1 MVTSRYLKS
10 GSGNRKQLYRYVKY
24 IATREG
30 SAPIPNTNE
39 HAPAAKKQ
47 QELIFSLLK
56 CFPDGKELFEY
67 EDYQKNPTVKNASAL
82 ISEILDRN
90 MDRLT
95 SRKNYVSYLANRP
108 GAVKFGKHG
117 LFSQSDE
124 PVELEKTAKE
134 IAAHGG
140 NVWTHVVS
148 LRRDSAQAMGYDNLK
163 AWRDLVKRQIAN
175 IAKSQKIEMK
185 NLRWYAAF
193 HDKKTNPHVHI
204 IVYSANEREGFL
216 TNRGI
221 EKIRSGFANDIY
233 QDELHHLYQRQTDLR
248 NLLKKESAEFMRK
261 LVNDIAGNA
270 FEDTELLSLVSKLS
284 KQLNNVKGKKVYG
297 YLKPEVKQTVNAIF
311 ARLAENDSIQKM
323 YKLWCEMEQQKHD
336 VYSSAKLQFP
346 TLVDNKEFKSVK
358 NMIVQTVLDMNSP
371 VIDIEIEEPE
381 PTEYFNEDTDN
392 CISVNS
398 ALDDLMEYDFNRNVE
413 NAVTSD
419 TGKTPKSKYY
429 LKWSNEYKEACRI
442 IYDKSSKPEDF
453 KKAEQLLLS
462 ESNSGNILAIHDLG
476 KLYSTDKLGE
486 KDDEKS
492 FSFYREALHAFT
504 VIEPNADSM
513 FPYEPR
519 YEGQNMKSADMRSY
533 VWYRIGKMHCYGLGT
548 EQNYEKAFEWFLKSA
563 QEGNKFAQYSLANL
577 YYYGN
582 GAERNLKEAF
592 GWYMRSAK
600 QGQPYAS
607 YAVAQMYSKGEY
619 VEHDE
624 KTAQKYYNQALS
636 GFLKLEADGQAD
648 DNLFYKIGAMYK
660 NGLGTEADMGMALE
674 YFKRS
679 AELNNKNGLYEY
691 GKALLLGDK
700 DMPKAMDCLEKAVRL
715 GNLNAKRFLAL
726 EYISG
731 EHIEQDIDKGIEM
744 LTECA
749 DFSDP
754 LSCFMLGR
762 IYFNGEFVN
771 RDLSK
776 AEKYLLMADKDSGYA
791 CYYLGKLYQEEEKYD
806 IDKAVEWLEKAVTY
820 DDISAYASYSLAKI
834 LLEDNKYHDT
844 QKAIKLLELSAEENN
859 WASFLLGR
867 LYLFGTE
874 DIEKDKEKAM
884 EWLNRSTDD
893 GNVYAQT
900 FLNQSG
906 SFENT
911 MLANTI
917 LSLFINLS
925 RCIEDDYIRRYRS
938 VRMSA
943 DKKLRR
949 MIIEKKQALGIK
961 EEQGY
966 V

>member
-1 MVTSRYLKS
+1 
-10 GSGNRKQLYRYVKY
+10 
-24 IATREG
+24 
-30 SAPIPNTNE
+30 
-39 HAPAAKKQ
+39 
-47 QELIFSLLK
+47 
-56 CFPDGKELFEY
+56 
-67 EDYQKNPTVKNASAL
+67 
-82 ISEILDRN
+82 

-148 LRRDSAQAMGYDNLK
+148 LRRDSAQAMGYDKLK

-193 HDKKTNPHVHI
+193 HDKKTNPHAHI

-248 NLLKKESAEFMRK
+248 NLLKKESAEFMRRI
-261 LVNDIAGNA
+261 VNDIAGNA
-270 FEDTELLSLVSKLS
+270 FEDTELIKLVGKLND
-284 KQLNNVKGKKVYG
+284 QLKSVTGKKVYG

-311 ARLAENDSIQKM
+311 EALAENDSIQKM

-371 VIDIEIEEPE
+371 VVDIEIEEPE
-381 PTEYFNEDTDN
+381 LTEKTDN
-392 CISVNS
+392 
-398 ALDDLMEYDFNRNVE
+398 DDITDIPPMFDNANMADGDFTWNDK

-419 TGKTPKSKYY
+419 TYKTPKSRYY

-453 KKAEQLLLS
+453 KKAEQILIS
-462 ESNSGNILAIHDLG
+462 ESEKGNLLAIHDLG

-486 KDDEKS
+486 KNDEKS

-563 QEGNKFAQYSLANL
+563 QEGNKFSQYSLANL

-592 GWYMRSAK
+592 GWYVRSAK
-600 QGQPYAS
+600 QGQPYAA
-607 YAVAQMYSKGEY
+607 YAVGNMYENGESA
-619 VEHDE
+619 E
-624 KTAQKYYNQALS
+624 KDKKKSQGYYKQALS

-660 NGLGTEADMGMALE
+660 NGLGTEADMNKAID

-691 GKALLLGDK
+691 GKALLLGENITQDI
-700 DMPKAMDCLEKAVRL
+700 PKAMDCLEKAVRL

-754 LSCFMLGR
+754 FSCFLLGR
-762 IYFNGEFVN
+762 IYFKGEFVN

-776 AEKYLLMADKDSGYA
+776 AEKYLLMADKDSGHA
-791 CYYLGKLYQEEEKYD
+791 CYYLGRLYLEEEIYD
-806 IDKAVEWLEKAVTY
+806 LDKAVEWLEKAVNY
-820 DDISAYASYSLAKI
+820 DEVKANASYSLAKI

-884 EWLNRSTDD
+884 EWLNRSADD

-900 FLNQSG
+900 FLNESR

-911 MLANTI
+911 MLANTV

-938 VRMSA
+938 VRTSA

-961 EEQGY
+961 EEQEY

>member
-1 MVTSRYLKS
+1 
-10 GSGNRKQLYRYVKY
+10 
-24 IATREG
+24 
-30 SAPIPNTNE
+30 
-39 HAPAAKKQ
+39 
-47 QELIFSLLK
+47 
-56 CFPDGKELFEY
+56 
-67 EDYQKNPTVKNASAL
+67 
-82 ISEILDRN
+82 

-193 HDKKTNPHVHI
+193 HDKKTNPHAHI

-248 NLLKKESAEFMRK
+248 NLLKKESAEFMRRI
-261 LVNDIAGNA
+261 VNDIAGNA
-270 FEDTELLSLVSKLS
+270 FEDTELIKLVGKLND
-284 KQLNNVKGKKVYG
+284 QLKSITGKKVYG

-311 ARLAENDSIQKM
+311 AGLAENNSIQKM

-346 TLVDNKEFKSVK
+346 KLTDNKEFKSVK

-371 VIDIEIEEPE
+371 VVDIEIEEPPE
-381 PTEYFNEDTDN
+381 LTEKTD
-392 CISVNS
+392 
-398 ALDDLMEYDFNRNVE
+398 DDITDIPPMFDNDNMADGDFTWNDK

-419 TGKTPKSKYY
+419 TYKTPKSRYY

-492 FSFYREALHAFT
+492 FAYYKEALNGFLK
-504 VIEPNADSM
+504 IEPISDKLK
-513 FPYEPR
+513 PYL
-519 YEGQNMKSADMRSY
+519 Q
-533 VWYRIGKMHCYGLGT
+533 YRIGKMHCYGLGT

-563 QEGNKFAQYSLANL
+563 QEGNKFSQYSLANL

-582 GAERNLKEAF
+582 GAEKNLKEAF

-624 KTAQKYYNQALS
+624 KTAQEYYNQALS

-660 NGLGTEADMGMALE
+660 NGLGTEADMNKAID

-700 DMPKAMDCLEKAVRL
+700 DMPKAMDFLEKAVRL

-749 DFSDP
+749 VGGDP

-762 IYFNGEFVN
+762 IYFKGEFVN

-776 AEKYLLMADKDSGYA
+776 AEKYLLMADKDSGHA

-806 IDKAVEWLEKAVTY
+806 PDKAVEWLEKAVNY
-820 DDISAYASYSLAKI
+820 DEIKAYASYSLAKI
-834 LLEDNKYHDT
+834 LLEDNKYHDK

-884 EWLNRSTDD
+884 EWLNRSSDD

-911 MLANTI
+911 MLANTV

-949 MIIEKKQALGIK
+949 MIIEKKQAMGIK

>member
-1 MVTSRYLKS
+1 
-10 GSGNRKQLYRYVKY
+10 
-24 IATREG
+24 
-30 SAPIPNTNE
+30 
-39 HAPAAKKQ
+39 
-47 QELIFSLLK
+47 
-56 CFPDGKELFEY
+56 
-67 EDYQKNPTVKNASAL
+67 
-82 ISEILDRN
+82 
-90 MDRLT
+90 
-95 SRKNYVSYLANRP
+95 
-108 GAVKFGKHG
+108 
-117 LFSQSDE
+117 
-124 PVELEKTAKE
+124 
-134 IAAHGG
+134 
-140 NVWTHVVS
+140 
-148 LRRDSAQAMGYDNLK
+148 MGYDNLK

-193 HDKKTNPHVHI
+193 HDKKTNPHAHI

-233 QDELHHLYQRQTDLR
+233 QDELHHLYQQQTDLR
-248 NLLKKESAEFMRK
+248 NLLKKESSEFMRK
-261 LVNDIAGNA
+261 LVNDIVGNA

-297 YLKPEVKQTVNAIF
+297 YLKPEIKQTVNAIF

-381 PTEYFNEDTDN
+381 LTEKTDDN
-392 CISVNS
+392 DITDIPPQYDEFDM
-398 ALDDLMEYDFNRNVE
+398 ADGDLNRNVE
-413 NAVTSD
+413 NEVTAD
-419 TGKTPKSKYY
+419 TVNTPKSKYHI
-429 LKWSNEYKEACRI
+429 KWSNAYKEACRL
-442 IYDKSSKPEDF
+442 IYDKNAKPEDF
-453 KKAEQLLLS
+453 QKAEQLLLS

-492 FSFYREALHAFT
+492 YQYYEEALQGFIE
-504 VIEPNADSM
+504 IEPISDKLK
-513 FPYEPR
+513 PYL
-519 YEGQNMKSADMRSY
+519 Q
-533 VWYRIGKMHCYGLGT
+533 YRIGKMYCYGLGT
-548 EQNYEKAFEWFLKSA
+548 EQDYEKAFVWFLKSA

-582 GAERNLKEAF
+582 GAKKNFKEAL

-600 QGQPYAS
+600 QGQPYAA
-607 YAVAQMYSKGEY
+607 YAVGNMYENGELA
-619 VEHDE
+619 E
-624 KTAQKYYNQALS
+624 KDKKKSQGYYNQALS
-636 GFLKLEADGQAD
+636 GFLKLEANGQAD
-648 DNLFYKIGAMYK
+648 DNLFYKIGVMYK
-660 NGLGTEADMGMALE
+660 NGFGTEADMDKAID

-691 GKALLLGDK
+691 GKALLFGENITQDI
-700 DMPKAMDCLEKAVRL
+700 PKAMDCLEKAVRL

-731 EHIEQDIDKGIEM
+731 GHIEQDIDKGIEM

-762 IYFNGEFVN
+762 IYFKGEFVN

-776 AEKYLLMADKDSGYA
+776 AEKYLLMADKDSGHA
-791 CYYLGKLYQEEEKYD
+791 CYYLGRLYLEEEIYD
-806 IDKAVEWLEKAVTY
+806 LDKVVEWLEKAVNY
-820 DDISAYASYSLAKI
+820 DEIKAYASYSLAKI

-884 EWLNRSTDD
+884 EWLNRSADD

-900 FLNQSG
+900 FLNENR

-911 MLANTI
+911 MLANTV
-917 LSLFINLS
+917 LNLFINLS

-938 VRMSA
+938 VRTSA

-961 EEQGY
+961 EEQDY

>member
-1 MVTSRYLKS
+1 M
-10 GSGNRKQLYRYVKY
+10 
-24 IATREG
+24 
-30 SAPIPNTNE
+30 
-39 HAPAAKKQ
+39 
-47 QELIFSLLK
+47 
-56 CFPDGKELFEY
+56 
-67 EDYQKNPTVKNASAL
+67 
-82 ISEILDRN
+82 
-90 MDRLT
+90 
-95 SRKNYVSYLANRP
+95 
-108 GAVKFGKHG
+108 
-117 LFSQSDE
+117 
-124 PVELEKTAKE
+124 
-134 IAAHGG
+134 
-140 NVWTHVVS
+140 
-148 LRRDSAQAMGYDNLK
+148 RR
-163 AWRDLVKRQIAN
+163 
-175 IAKSQKIEMK
+175 
-185 NLRWYAAF
+185 
-193 HDKKTNPHVHI
+193 
-204 IVYSANEREGFL
+204 
-216 TNRGI
+216 
-221 EKIRSGFANDIY
+221 
-233 QDELHHLYQRQTDLR
+233 
-248 NLLKKESAEFMRK
+248 

-270 FEDTELLSLVSKLS
+270 FEDTELIKLVGKLND
-284 KQLNNVKGKKVYG
+284 QLKSVTGKKVYG

-311 ARLAENDSIQKM
+311 EALAENDSIQKM
-323 YKLWCEMEQQKHD
+323 YKLWREMEQQKHD

-381 PTEYFNEDTDN
+381 LTEKTDN
-392 CISVNS
+392 
-398 ALDDLMEYDFNRNVE
+398 DDITDIPPMFDNDNMADGDFTWNDK

-419 TGKTPKSKYY
+419 TYKTPKSRYY

-453 KKAEQLLLS
+453 KKAEQILIS
-462 ESNSGNILAIHDLG
+462 ESEKGNLLAIHDLG

-486 KDDEKS
+486 KNDEKS

-504 VIEPNADSM
+504 VIEPNADSV

-563 QEGNKFAQYSLANL
+563 QEGNKFSQYSLANL

-582 GAERNLKEAF
+582 GAEKNLKEAF

-624 KTAQKYYNQALS
+624 KTAQEYYNQALS

-660 NGLGTEADMGMALE
+660 NGLGTEADMNKAIG

-700 DMPKAMDCLEKAVRL
+700 DIPKAMDCLEKAIRL

-754 LSCFMLGR
+754 LSCFLLGR
-762 IYFNGEFVN
+762 IYFKGEFVN
-771 RDLSK
+771 RDLSR

-806 IDKAVEWLEKAVTY
+806 IDKAVEWLEKAVNY
-820 DDISAYASYSLAKI
+820 DEIKAYASYSLAKI

-867 LYLFGTE
+867 L
-874 DIEKDKEKAM
+874 
-884 EWLNRSTDD
+884 
-893 GNVYAQT
+893 
-900 FLNQSG
+900 
-906 SFENT
+906 
-911 MLANTI
+911 
-917 LSLFINLS
+917 
-925 RCIEDDYIRRYRS
+925 
-938 VRMSA
+938 
-943 DKKLRR
+943 
-949 MIIEKKQALGIK
+949 
-961 EEQGY
+961 
-966 V
+966 

>member
-1 MVTSRYLKS
+1 
-10 GSGNRKQLYRYVKY
+10 
-24 IATREG
+24 
-30 SAPIPNTNE
+30 
-39 HAPAAKKQ
+39 
-47 QELIFSLLK
+47 
-56 CFPDGKELFEY
+56 
-67 EDYQKNPTVKNASAL
+67 
-82 ISEILDRN
+82 
-90 MDRLT
+90 
-95 SRKNYVSYLANRP
+95 
-108 GAVKFGKHG
+108 
-117 LFSQSDE
+117 
-124 PVELEKTAKE
+124 
-134 IAAHGG
+134 
-140 NVWTHVVS
+140 
-148 LRRDSAQAMGYDNLK
+148 MGYDNLK

-193 HDKKTNPHVHI
+193 HDKKTNPHAHI

-221 EKIRSGFANDIY
+221 EKIRSGFTNDIY
-233 QDELHHLYQRQTDLR
+233 QDELHHLYQQQTDPR
-248 NLLKKESAEFMRK
+248 NLLKKESSEFMRK
-261 LVNDIAGNA
+261 LVNDIVGNA

-297 YLKPEVKQTVNAIF
+297 YLKPEIKQTVNAIF
-311 ARLAENDSIQKM
+311 ESLAENDSIQKM

-381 PTEYFNEDTDN
+381 LTEKTDDN
-392 CISVNS
+392 DITDIPPQYDEFDM
-398 ALDDLMEYDFNRNVE
+398 ADGDLNRNVE
-413 NAVTSD
+413 NEVTAD
-419 TGKTPKSKYY
+419 TVNTPKSKYHI
-429 LKWSNEYKEACRI
+429 KWSNAYKEACRL
-442 IYDKSSKPEDF
+442 IYDKNAKPEDF
-453 KKAEQLLLS
+453 QKAEQLLLS

-492 FSFYREALHAFT
+492 YQYYEEALQGFIE
-504 VIEPNADSM
+504 IEPISDKLK
-513 FPYEPR
+513 PYL
-519 YEGQNMKSADMRSY
+519 Q
-533 VWYRIGKMHCYGLGT
+533 YRIGKMYCYGLGT
-548 EQNYEKAFEWFLKSA
+548 EQDYEKAFVWFLKSA

-582 GAERNLKEAF
+582 GAKKNFKEAL

-600 QGQPYAS
+600 QGQPYAA
-607 YAVAQMYSKGEY
+607 YAVGNMYENGELA
-619 VEHDE
+619 E
-624 KTAQKYYNQALS
+624 KDKKKSQGYYNQALS
-636 GFLKLEADGQAD
+636 GFLKLEANGQAD
-648 DNLFYKIGAMYK
+648 DNLFYKIGVMYK
-660 NGLGTEADMGMALE
+660 NGFGTEADMDKAID

-691 GKALLLGDK
+691 GKALLFGENITQDI
-700 DMPKAMDCLEKAVRL
+700 PKAMDCLEKAVRL

-731 EHIEQDIDKGIEM
+731 GHIEQDIDKGIEM

-762 IYFNGEFVN
+762 IYFKGEFVN

-776 AEKYLLMADKDSGYA
+776 AEKYLLMADKDSGHA
-791 CYYLGKLYQEEEKYD
+791 CYYLGRLYLEEEIYD
-806 IDKAVEWLEKAVTY
+806 LDKVVEWLEKAVNY
-820 DDISAYASYSLAKI
+820 DEIKAYASYSLAKI

-884 EWLNRSTDD
+884 EWLNRSADD

-900 FLNQSG
+900 FLNENR

-911 MLANTI
+911 MLANTV
-917 LSLFINLS
+917 LNLFINLS

-938 VRMSA
+938 VRTSA

-961 EEQGY
+961 EEQDY

>member
-1 MVTSRYLKS
+1 
-10 GSGNRKQLYRYVKY
+10 
-24 IATREG
+24 
-30 SAPIPNTNE
+30 
-39 HAPAAKKQ
+39 
-47 QELIFSLLK
+47 
-56 CFPDGKELFEY
+56 
-67 EDYQKNPTVKNASAL
+67 
-82 ISEILDRN
+82 

-148 LRRDSAQAMGYDNLK
+148 LRRDSAQAMGYDKLK

-193 HDKKTNPHVHI
+193 HDKKTNPHAHI

-248 NLLKKESAEFMRK
+248 NLLKKESAEFMRRI
-261 LVNDIAGNA
+261 VNDIAGNA
-270 FEDTELLSLVSKLS
+270 FEDTELIKLVGKLND
-284 KQLNNVKGKKVYG
+284 QLKSVTGKKVYG

-311 ARLAENDSIQKM
+311 EALAENDSIQKM

-371 VIDIEIEEPE
+371 VVDIEIEEPE
-381 PTEYFNEDTDN
+381 LTEKTDN
-392 CISVNS
+392 
-398 ALDDLMEYDFNRNVE
+398 DDITDIPPMFDNDNMADGDFTWNDK

-419 TGKTPKSKYY
+419 TYKTPKSRYY

-486 KDDEKS
+486 KNDEKS

-563 QEGNKFAQYSLANL
+563 QEGNKFSQYSLANL

-660 NGLGTEADMGMALE
+660 NGLGTEADMNKAID

-691 GKALLLGDK
+691 GKALLLGENITQDI
-700 DMPKAMDCLEKAVRL
+700 PKAMDCLEKAVRL

-754 LSCFMLGR
+754 FSCFLLGR
-762 IYFNGEFVN
+762 IYFKGEFVN

-791 CYYLGKLYQEEEKYD
+791 CYYLGKLYQEEEIYD
-806 IDKAVEWLEKAVTY
+806 IDKAVEWLEKAVNY
-820 DDISAYASYSLAKI
+820 DEVKANASYSLAKI

-884 EWLNRSTDD
+884 EWLNRSADD

-900 FLNQSG
+900 FLNESG

-911 MLANTI
+911 ILANTV

-925 RCIEDDYIRRYRS
+925 RCIEDDYRRRYRS

-961 EEQGY
+961 EEQEY

>member
-1 MVTSRYLKS
+1 
-10 GSGNRKQLYRYVKY
+10 
-24 IATREG
+24 
-30 SAPIPNTNE
+30 
-39 HAPAAKKQ
+39 
-47 QELIFSLLK
+47 
-56 CFPDGKELFEY
+56 
-67 EDYQKNPTVKNASAL
+67 
-82 ISEILDRN
+82 

-193 HDKKTNPHVHI
+193 HDKKTNPHAHI

-248 NLLKKESAEFMRK
+248 NLLKKESAEFMRR

-311 ARLAENDSIQKM
+311 ESLAENDSIQKM
-323 YKLWCEMEQQKHD
+323 YMLWCEMEQQKHD

-346 TLVDNKEFKSVK
+346 KLTDNKEFKSVK

-392 CISVNS
+392 FISVNS

-429 LKWSNEYKEACRI
+429 IKWSNEYKEACRI

-453 KKAEQLLLS
+453 KKAEQILIS
-462 ESNSGNILAIHDLG
+462 ESEKGNLLAIHDLG

-548 EQNYEKAFEWFLKSA
+548 KQNYEKAFEWFLKSA

-582 GAERNLKEAF
+582 GAEKNLKEAF

-624 KTAQKYYNQALS
+624 KTAQEYYNQALS

-660 NGLGTEADMGMALE
+660 NGLGTEADMDMDLE

-691 GKALLLGDK
+691 GKALLIGENITQDI
-700 DMPKAMDCLEKAVRL
+700 PKAMDCLEKAVRL

-749 DFSDP
+749 VGGDP

-762 IYFNGEFVN
+762 IYFKGEFVN

-791 CYYLGKLYQEEEKYD
+791 CYYLGRLYLEGEKYD
-806 IDKAVEWLEKAVTY
+806 PDKAVEWLEKAVTY
-820 DDISAYASYSLAKI
+820 DDISANASYSLAKI

-867 LYLFGTE
+867 LYLFGTD

-884 EWLNRSTDD
+884 EWLNRSADD

-900 FLNQSG
+900 FLNENR
-906 SFENT
+906 SFVNT
-911 MLANTI
+911 MLANTV

-938 VRMSA
+938 VRTSA

-949 MIIEKKQALGIK
+949 MIIEKKQAMGIK

>member
-1 MVTSRYLKS
+1 
-10 GSGNRKQLYRYVKY
+10 
-24 IATREG
+24 
-30 SAPIPNTNE
+30 
-39 HAPAAKKQ
+39 
-47 QELIFSLLK
+47 
-56 CFPDGKELFEY
+56 
-67 EDYQKNPTVKNASAL
+67 
-82 ISEILDRN
+82 

-193 HDKKTNPHVHI
+193 HDKKTNPHAHI

-221 EKIRSGFANDIY
+221 EKIRSGFTNDIY
-233 QDELHHLYQRQTDLR
+233 QDELHHLYQQQTDLR
-248 NLLKKESAEFMRK
+248 NLLKKESSEFMRK
-261 LVNDIAGNA
+261 LVNDIVGNA

-297 YLKPEVKQTVNAIF
+297 YLKPEIKQTVNAIF
-311 ARLAENDSIQKM
+311 ESLAENDSIQKM

-381 PTEYFNEDTDN
+381 LTEKTDDN
-392 CISVNS
+392 DITDIPPQYDEFDM
-398 ALDDLMEYDFNRNVE
+398 ADGDLNRNVE
-413 NAVTSD
+413 NEVTAD
-419 TGKTPKSKYY
+419 TVNTPKSKYHI
-429 LKWSNEYKEACRI
+429 KWSNAYKEACRL
-442 IYDKSSKPEDF
+442 IYDKNAKPEDF
-453 KKAEQLLLS
+453 QKAEQLLLS

-492 FSFYREALHAFT
+492 YQYYEEALQGFIE
-504 VIEPNADSM
+504 IEPISDKLK
-513 FPYEPR
+513 PYL
-519 YEGQNMKSADMRSY
+519 Q
-533 VWYRIGKMHCYGLGT
+533 YRIGKMYCYGLGT
-548 EQNYEKAFEWFLKSA
+548 EQDYEKAFVWFLKSA

-582 GAERNLKEAF
+582 GAKKNFKEAL

-600 QGQPYAS
+600 QGQPYAA
-607 YAVAQMYSKGEY
+607 YAVGNMYENGELA
-619 VEHDE
+619 E
-624 KTAQKYYNQALS
+624 KDKKKSQGYYNQALS
-636 GFLKLEADGQAD
+636 GFLKLEANGQAD
-648 DNLFYKIGAMYK
+648 DNLFYKIGVMYK
-660 NGLGTEADMGMALE
+660 NGFGTEADMDKAID

-691 GKALLLGDK
+691 GKALLFGENITQDI
-700 DMPKAMDCLEKAVRL
+700 PKAMDCLEKAVRL

-731 EHIEQDIDKGIEM
+731 GHIEQDIDKGIEM

-762 IYFNGEFVN
+762 IYFKGEFVN

-776 AEKYLLMADKDSGYA
+776 AEKYLLMADKDSGHA
-791 CYYLGKLYQEEEKYD
+791 CYYLGRLYLEEEIYD
-806 IDKAVEWLEKAVTY
+806 LDKVVEWLEKAVNY
-820 DDISAYASYSLAKI
+820 DEIKAYASYSLAKI

-884 EWLNRSTDD
+884 EWLNRSADD

-900 FLNQSG
+900 FLNENR

-911 MLANTI
+911 MLANTV
-917 LSLFINLS
+917 LNLFINLS

-938 VRMSA
+938 VRTSA

-961 EEQGY
+961 EQKQYFG
-966 V
+966 

>member
-1 MVTSRYLKS
+1 
-10 GSGNRKQLYRYVKY
+10 
-24 IATREG
+24 
-30 SAPIPNTNE
+30 
-39 HAPAAKKQ
+39 
-47 QELIFSLLK
+47 
-56 CFPDGKELFEY
+56 
-67 EDYQKNPTVKNASAL
+67 
-82 ISEILDRN
+82 
-90 MDRLT
+90 
-95 SRKNYVSYLANRP
+95 
-108 GAVKFGKHG
+108 
-117 LFSQSDE
+117 
-124 PVELEKTAKE
+124 
-134 IAAHGG
+134 
-140 NVWTHVVS
+140 
-148 LRRDSAQAMGYDNLK
+148 MGYDNLK

-193 HDKKTNPHVHI
+193 HDKKTNPHAHI

-233 QDELHHLYQRQTDLR
+233 QDELHHLYQQQTDLR
-248 NLLKKESAEFMRK
+248 NLLKKESSEFMRK
-261 LVNDIAGNA
+261 LVNDIVGNA

-297 YLKPEVKQTVNAIF
+297 YLKPEIKQTVNAIF
-311 ARLAENDSIQKM
+311 ESLAENDSIQKM

-381 PTEYFNEDTDN
+381 LTEKTDDN
-392 CISVNS
+392 DITDIPPQYDEFDM
-398 ALDDLMEYDFNRNVE
+398 ADGDLNRNVE
-413 NAVTSD
+413 NEVTAD
-419 TGKTPKSKYY
+419 TVNTPKSKYHI
-429 LKWSNEYKEACRI
+429 KWSNAYKEACRL
-442 IYDKSSKPEDF
+442 IYDKNAKPEDF
-453 KKAEQLLLS
+453 QKAEQLLLS

-492 FSFYREALHAFT
+492 YQYYEEALQGFIE
-504 VIEPNADSM
+504 IEPISDKLK
-513 FPYEPR
+513 PYL
-519 YEGQNMKSADMRSY
+519 Q
-533 VWYRIGKMHCYGLGT
+533 YRIGKMYCYGLGT
-548 EQNYEKAFEWFLKSA
+548 EQDYEKAFVWFLKSA

-582 GAERNLKEAF
+582 GAKKNFKEAL

-600 QGQPYAS
+600 QGQPYAA
-607 YAVAQMYSKGEY
+607 YAVGNMYENGELA
-619 VEHDE
+619 E
-624 KTAQKYYNQALS
+624 KDKKKSQGYYNQALS
-636 GFLKLEADGQAD
+636 GFLKLEANGQAD
-648 DNLFYKIGAMYK
+648 DNLFYKIGVMYK
-660 NGLGTEADMGMALE
+660 NGFGTEADMDKAID

-691 GKALLLGDK
+691 GKALLFGENITQDI
-700 DMPKAMDCLEKAVRL
+700 PKAMDCLEKAVRL

-731 EHIEQDIDKGIEM
+731 GHIEQDIDKGIEM

-762 IYFNGEFVN
+762 IYFKGEFVN

-776 AEKYLLMADKDSGYA
+776 AEKYLLMADKDSGHA
-791 CYYLGKLYQEEEKYD
+791 CYYLGRLYLEEEIYD
-806 IDKAVEWLEKAVTY
+806 LDKVVEWLEKAVNY
-820 DDISAYASYSLAKI
+820 DEIKAYASYSLAKI

-884 EWLNRSTDD
+884 EWLNRSADD

-900 FLNQSG
+900 FLNENR

-911 MLANTI
+911 MLANTV
-917 LSLFINLS
+917 LNLFINLS

-938 VRMSA
+938 VRTSA

-961 EEQGY
+961 EEHDY

>member
-1 MVTSRYLKS
+1 
-10 GSGNRKQLYRYVKY
+10 
-24 IATREG
+24 
-30 SAPIPNTNE
+30 
-39 HAPAAKKQ
+39 
-47 QELIFSLLK
+47 
-56 CFPDGKELFEY
+56 
-67 EDYQKNPTVKNASAL
+67 
-82 ISEILDRN
+82 

-193 HDKKTNPHVHI
+193 HDKKTNPHAHI

-233 QDELHHLYQRQTDLR
+233 QDELHHLYQQQTDLR
-248 NLLKKESAEFMRK
+248 NLLKKESSEFMRK

-270 FEDTELLSLVSKLS
+270 FEDTELIKLVGKLND
-284 KQLNNVKGKKVYG
+284 QLKSVTGKKVYG

-381 PTEYFNEDTDN
+381 LTEKTDDN
-392 CISVNS
+392 DITDIPPQYDEFDM
-398 ALDDLMEYDFNRNVE
+398 ADGDLNRNVE
-413 NAVTSD
+413 NEVTAD
-419 TGKTPKSKYY
+419 TVNTPKSKYHI
-429 LKWSNEYKEACRI
+429 KWSNAYKEACRL
-442 IYDKSSKPEDF
+442 IYDKNAKPEDF
-453 KKAEQLLLS
+453 QKAEQLLLS

-492 FSFYREALHAFT
+492 YQYYEEALQGFIE
-504 VIEPNADSM
+504 IEPISDKLK
-513 FPYEPR
+513 PYL
-519 YEGQNMKSADMRSY
+519 Q
-533 VWYRIGKMHCYGLGT
+533 YRIGKMYCYGLGT
-548 EQNYEKAFEWFLKSA
+548 EQDYEKAFVWFLKSA

-582 GAERNLKEAF
+582 GAKKNFKEAL

-600 QGQPYAS
+600 QGQPYAA
-607 YAVAQMYSKGEY
+607 YAVGNMYENGELA
-619 VEHDE
+619 E
-624 KTAQKYYNQALS
+624 KDKKKSQGYYNQALS
-636 GFLKLEADGQAD
+636 GFLKLEANGQAD
-648 DNLFYKIGAMYK
+648 DNLFYKIGVMYK
-660 NGLGTEADMGMALE
+660 NGFGTEADMDKAID

-691 GKALLLGDK
+691 GKALLFGENITQDI
-700 DMPKAMDCLEKAVRL
+700 PKAMDCLEKAVRL

-731 EHIEQDIDKGIEM
+731 GHIEQDIDKGIEM

-762 IYFNGEFVN
+762 IYFKGEFVN

-776 AEKYLLMADKDSGYA
+776 AEKYLLMADKDSGHA
-791 CYYLGKLYQEEEKYD
+791 CYYLGRLYLEEEIYD
-806 IDKAVEWLEKAVTY
+806 LDKVVEWLEKAVNY
-820 DDISAYASYSLAKI
+820 DEIKAYASYSLAKI

-884 EWLNRSTDD
+884 EWLNRSADD

-900 FLNQSG
+900 FLNENR

-911 MLANTI
+911 MLANTV
-917 LSLFINLS
+917 LNLFINLS

-938 VRMSA
+938 VRTSA

-961 EEQGY
+961 EQKQYFG
-966 V
+966 

>member
-1 MVTSRYLKS
+1 
-10 GSGNRKQLYRYVKY
+10 
-24 IATREG
+24 
-30 SAPIPNTNE
+30 
-39 HAPAAKKQ
+39 
-47 QELIFSLLK
+47 
-56 CFPDGKELFEY
+56 
-67 EDYQKNPTVKNASAL
+67 
-82 ISEILDRN
+82 

-193 HDKKTNPHVHI
+193 HDKKTNPHAHI

-248 NLLKKESAEFMRK
+248 NLLKKESAEFMRRI
-261 LVNDIAGNA
+261 VNDIAGNA
-270 FEDTELLSLVSKLS
+270 FEDTELIKLVGKLND
-284 KQLNNVKGKKVYG
+284 QLKSITGKKVYG

-371 VIDIEIEEPE
+371 VVDIEIEEPE
-381 PTEYFNEDTDN
+381 LTEKTDN
-392 CISVNS
+392 
-398 ALDDLMEYDFNRNVE
+398 DDITDIPPMFDNANMADGDFTWNDK

-419 TGKTPKSKYY
+419 TYKTPKSKYY

-486 KDDEKS
+486 KNDEKS

-582 GAERNLKEAF
+582 GAEKNLKEAF

-660 NGLGTEADMGMALE
+660 NGFGTEADMNKAIG

-700 DMPKAMDCLEKAVRL
+700 DIPKAMDFLEKAVRL

-726 EYISG
+726 EYING

-749 DFSDP
+749 DGGDP
-754 LSCFMLGR
+754 LSCFMLGK
-762 IYFNGEFVN
+762 IYFKGEFVN
-771 RDLSK
+771 RDLSR
-776 AEKYLLMADKDSGYA
+776 AEKYLLMADKDSGHA

-884 EWLNRSTDD
+884 EWLNRSADD

-900 FLNQSG
+900 FLNENR

-911 MLANTI
+911 MLANTV

-925 RCIEDDYIRRYRS
+925 RCIEDDYRRRYRS

-949 MIIEKKQALGIK
+949 MINEKKQALGIK
-961 EEQGY
+961 EEHEQYFG
-966 V
+966 

>member
-1 MVTSRYLKS
+1 M
-10 GSGNRKQLYRYVKY
+10 KY

-30 SAPIPNTNE
+30 SVPIPNTNE
-39 HAPAAKKQ
+39 NAPASQKQ

-56 CFPDGKELFEY
+56 CFPDSKELFEY
-67 EDYQKNPTVKNASAL
+67 EDYQKNPTVKNGSDL
-82 ISEILDRN
+82 ISEIIDRN

-95 SRKNYVSYLANRP
+95 SRKNYVGYLANRP

-124 PVELEKTAKE
+124 TIELEKTAKE

-163 AWRDLVKRQIAN
+163 AWRDLVKRQIDN

-185 NLRWYAAF
+185 NLKWYAAF
-193 HDKKTNPHVHI
+193 HDKRTNPHVHI
-204 IVYSANEREGFL
+204 IVYSENEREGFL
-216 TNRGI
+216 TNYGI

-233 QDELHHLYQRQTDLR
+233 KDELHHLYAQQTDLR
-248 NLLKKESAEFMRK
+248 NLLKKESAELMRR
-261 LVNDIAGNA
+261 LANDIAGNA

-311 ARLAENDSIQKM
+311 AGLAENESIQKM
-323 YKLWCEMEQQKHD
+323 YTLWCEMEQQKHD

-358 NMIVQTVLDMNSP
+358 NMIIQTVLDMNSP

-381 PTEYFNEDTDN
+381 LTEKTDDDNKTDIPPQFDEFDNAVYFDNDKLTAED
-392 CISVNS
+392 
-398 ALDDLMEYDFNRNVE
+398 LNRNVE
-413 NAVTSD
+413 NEVTAD
-419 TGKTPKSKYY
+419 TDKTLKSKYY
-429 LKWSNEYKEACRI
+429 LKWNKAYKEACRI

-453 KKAEQLLLS
+453 KKAEQILIS
-462 ESNSGNILAIHDLG
+462 ESEKGNLLAIHDLG

-492 FSFYREALHAFT
+492 FAYYKEALNGFLR
-504 VIEPNADSM
+504 IEQISDKLK
-513 FPYEPR
+513 PYL
-519 YEGQNMKSADMRSY
+519 Q
-533 VWYRIGKMHCYGLGT
+533 YRIGKMFCYGLGT
-548 EQNYEKAFEWFLKSA
+548 EQNYEKAFQWFLKSA
-563 QEGNKFAQYSLANL
+563 EEGNKFAQFSIANL

-582 GAERNLKEAF
+582 GVERNLEKAF
-592 GWYMRSAK
+592 EWYMKSAK

-619 VEHDE
+619 VQQNEE
-624 KTAQKYYNQALS
+624 AAQEYFSQALS

-648 DNLFYKIGAMYK
+648 DNLFYKIGVMYK
-660 NGLGTEADMGMALE
+660 NGLGTEVDIDKALE

-691 GKALLLGDK
+691 GKALLFGENITQ

-715 GNLNAKRFLAL
+715 SNVNAKRFLAL

-731 EHIEQDIDKGIEM
+731 EHIELKIDKGIEM

-749 DFSDP
+749 DGGDP

-762 IYFNGEFVN
+762 IYFKGEAVN

-776 AEKYLLMADKDSGYA
+776 AEDYLLKSDKDNGYA

-806 IDKAVEWLEKAVTY
+806 LDKAVEWLEKAVTH
-820 DDISAYASYSLAKI
+820 DDISANASYSLAKI

-844 QKAIKLLELSAEENN
+844 QKAIELLELSAEENN

-874 DIEKDKEKAM
+874 DIEKDKEMAS
-884 EWLNRSTDD
+884 EWLNRSADD
-893 GNVYAQT
+893 GNVYAQNL
-900 FLNQSG
+900 LNESR

-911 MLANTI
+911 MLANTV
-917 LSLFINLS
+917 LSLFANLS
-925 RCIEDDYIRRYRS
+925 RCIEDDYRRSYRS

-949 MIIEKKQALGIK
+949 MINEKKQALGIK
-961 EEQGY
+961 SELEQY
-966 V
+966 

>member
-1 MVTSRYLKS
+1 M
-10 GSGNRKQLYRYVKY
+10 YRYVKY

-67 EDYQKNPTVKNASAL
+67 EDYQKNPTIKNASAL

-193 HDKKTNPHVHI
+193 HDKKTNPHAHI

-248 NLLKKESAEFMRK
+248 NLLKKESAEFMRR

-270 FEDTELLSLVSKLS
+270 FEDTELIKLVGKLND
-284 KQLNNVKGKKVYG
+284 QLKSVTGKKVYG

-311 ARLAENDSIQKM
+311 EALAENDSIQKM
-323 YKLWCEMEQQKHD
+323 YKLWREMEQQKHD

-346 TLVDNKEFKSVK
+346 KLTDNKEFKSVK

-371 VIDIEIEEPE
+371 FIDIESEEPE

-392 CISVNS
+392 FISVNS

-413 NAVTSD
+413 NEVTAD
-419 TGKTPKSKYY
+419 TVNTPKSKYHI
-429 LKWSNEYKEACRI
+429 KWSNAYKEACRL
-442 IYDKSSKPEDF
+442 IYDKNAKPEDF
-453 KKAEQLLLS
+453 QKAEQILLS
-462 ESNSGNILAIHDLG
+462 ESKSGNVLAIHDLG

-492 FSFYREALHAFT
+492 YQYYEEALQGFIE
-504 VIEPNADSM
+504 IEPISDKLK
-513 FPYEPR
+513 PYL
-519 YEGQNMKSADMRSY
+519 Q
-533 VWYRIGKMHCYGLGT
+533 YRIGKMYCYGLGT
-548 EQNYEKAFEWFLKSA
+548 EQDYEKAFVWFLKSA

-582 GAERNLKEAF
+582 GAKKNFKEAL

-600 QGQPYAS
+600 QGQPYAA
-607 YAVAQMYSKGEY
+607 YAVGNMYENGELA
-619 VEHDE
+619 E
-624 KTAQKYYNQALS
+624 KDKKKSQGYYNQALS
-636 GFLKLEADGQAD
+636 GFLKLEANGQAD
-648 DNLFYKIGAMYK
+648 DNLFYKIGVMYK
-660 NGLGTEADMGMALE
+660 NGFGTEADMDKAID

-691 GKALLLGDK
+691 GKALLLGENITQDI
-700 DMPKAMDCLEKAVRL
+700 PKAMDCLEKAVRL

-749 DFSDP
+749 VGGDT
-754 LSCFMLGR
+754 LSCFLLGK
-762 IYFNGEFVN
+762 IYFKGEFVN

-776 AEKYLLMADKDSGYA
+776 AEKYLLKSDKDNGHA
-791 CYYLGKLYQEEEKYD
+791 CYYLGRLYLEEEIYD
-806 IDKAVEWLEKAVTY
+806 LNKAVEWLEKAVNY
-820 DDISAYASYSLAKI
+820 DEIKAYASYSLAKI
-834 LLEDNKYHDT
+834 LLENNKYHNSER
-844 QKAIKLLELSAEENN
+844 AVKLLVSAADENN
-859 WASFLLGR
+859 WASFLLGW

-874 DIEKDKEKAM
+874 DIEKDKEMAM
-884 EWLNRSTDD
+884 EWLNRSADD
-893 GNVYAQT
+893 GNVYAQN
-900 FLNQSG
+900 FLNESR

-911 MLANTI
+911 MLSNTV
-917 LSLFINLS
+917 LSLFINLN

-949 MIIEKKQALGIK
+949 MINEKKQALGIR
-961 EEQGY
+961 EEQGQSY

>member
-1 MVTSRYLKS
+1 
-10 GSGNRKQLYRYVKY
+10 
-24 IATREG
+24 
-30 SAPIPNTNE
+30 
-39 HAPAAKKQ
+39 
-47 QELIFSLLK
+47 
-56 CFPDGKELFEY
+56 
-67 EDYQKNPTVKNASAL
+67 
-82 ISEILDRN
+82 

-148 LRRDSAQAMGYDNLK
+148 LRRDSAQAMGYDKLK

-193 HDKKTNPHVHI
+193 HDKKTNPHAHI

-248 NLLKKESAEFMRK
+248 NLLKKESAEFMRRI
-261 LVNDIAGNA
+261 VNDIAGNA
-270 FEDTELLSLVSKLS
+270 FEDTELIKLVGKLND
-284 KQLNNVKGKKVYG
+284 QLKSITGKKVYG

-371 VIDIEIEEPE
+371 VVDIEIEEPE
-381 PTEYFNEDTDN
+381 LTEKTDN
-392 CISVNS
+392 
-398 ALDDLMEYDFNRNVE
+398 DDITDIPPMFDNANMADGDFTWNDK

-419 TGKTPKSKYY
+419 TYKTPKSKYY

-486 KDDEKS
+486 KNDEKS

-582 GAERNLKEAF
+582 GAEKNLKEAF

-660 NGLGTEADMGMALE
+660 NGFGTEADMNKAIG

-700 DMPKAMDCLEKAVRL
+700 DIPKAMDFLEKAVRL

-726 EYISG
+726 EYING

-749 DFSDP
+749 DGGDP
-754 LSCFMLGR
+754 LSCFMLGK
-762 IYFNGEFVN
+762 IYFKGEFVN
-771 RDLSK
+771 RDLSR
-776 AEKYLLMADKDSGYA
+776 AEKYLLMADKDSGHA

-884 EWLNRSTDD
+884 EWLNRSADD

-900 FLNQSG
+900 FLNESR

-911 MLANTI
+911 MLANTV

-925 RCIEDDYIRRYRS
+925 RCIEDDYRRRYRS

-949 MIIEKKQALGIK
+949 MINEKKQALGIK
-961 EEQGY
+961 EEHEQYFG
-966 V
+966 

>member
-1 MVTSRYLKS
+1 
-10 GSGNRKQLYRYVKY
+10 
-24 IATREG
+24 
-30 SAPIPNTNE
+30 
-39 HAPAAKKQ
+39 
-47 QELIFSLLK
+47 
-56 CFPDGKELFEY
+56 
-67 EDYQKNPTVKNASAL
+67 
-82 ISEILDRN
+82 

-148 LRRDSAQAMGYDNLK
+148 LRRDSAQAMGYDKLK

-193 HDKKTNPHVHI
+193 HDKKTNPHAHI

-248 NLLKKESAEFMRK
+248 NLLKKESAEFMRRI
-261 LVNDIAGNA
+261 VNDIAGNA
-270 FEDTELLSLVSKLS
+270 FEDTELIKLVGKLND
-284 KQLNNVKGKKVYG
+284 QLKSVTGKKVYG

-311 ARLAENDSIQKM
+311 EALAENDSIQKM

-381 PTEYFNEDTDN
+381 LTEKTDN
-392 CISVNS
+392 
-398 ALDDLMEYDFNRNVE
+398 DDITDIPPMFDNDNMADGDFTWNDK

-419 TGKTPKSKYY
+419 TYKTPKSKYY

-453 KKAEQLLLS
+453 KKAEQILIS
-462 ESNSGNILAIHDLG
+462 ESEKGNLLAIHDLG

-486 KDDEKS
+486 KNDEKS

-504 VIEPNADSM
+504 VIEPNADSV

-582 GAERNLKEAF
+582 GAEKNLKEAF

-660 NGLGTEADMGMALE
+660 NGFGTEADMNKAIG

-700 DMPKAMDCLEKAVRL
+700 DIPKAMDFLEKAVRL

-754 LSCFMLGR
+754 FSCFLLGR
-762 IYFNGEFVN
+762 IYFKGEFVN

-776 AEKYLLMADKDSGYA
+776 AEKYLLMADKDSGHA
-791 CYYLGKLYQEEEKYD
+791 CYYLGRLYLEEEIYD
-806 IDKAVEWLEKAVTY
+806 LDKAVEWLEKAVNY
-820 DDISAYASYSLAKI
+820 DEVKANASYSLAKI

-884 EWLNRSTDD
+884 EWLNRSADD

-900 FLNQSG
+900 FLNESG

-911 MLANTI
+911 ILANTV

-938 VRMSA
+938 VRTSA

-961 EEQGY
+961 EEQEY

>member
-1 MVTSRYLKS
+1 
-10 GSGNRKQLYRYVKY
+10 
-24 IATREG
+24 
-30 SAPIPNTNE
+30 
-39 HAPAAKKQ
+39 
-47 QELIFSLLK
+47 
-56 CFPDGKELFEY
+56 
-67 EDYQKNPTVKNASAL
+67 
-82 ISEILDRN
+82 
-90 MDRLT
+90 
-95 SRKNYVSYLANRP
+95 
-108 GAVKFGKHG
+108 
-117 LFSQSDE
+117 
-124 PVELEKTAKE
+124 
-134 IAAHGG
+134 
-140 NVWTHVVS
+140 
-148 LRRDSAQAMGYDNLK
+148 MGYDNLK

-193 HDKKTNPHVHI
+193 HDKKTNPHAHI

-233 QDELHHLYQRQTDLR
+233 QDELHHLYQRQTNLR
-248 NLLKKESAEFMRK
+248 NLLKKESSEFMRR

-270 FEDTELLSLVSKLS
+270 FEDTELIKLVGKLND
-284 KQLNNVKGKKVYG
+284 QLKSVTGKKVYG

-311 ARLAENDSIQKM
+311 EALAENDSIQKM
-323 YKLWCEMEQQKHD
+323 YKLWREMEQQKHD

-381 PTEYFNEDTDN
+381 LTEKTDN
-392 CISVNS
+392 
-398 ALDDLMEYDFNRNVE
+398 DDITDIPPMFDNDNMADGDFTWNDK

-419 TGKTPKSKYY
+419 TYKTPKSRYY

-453 KKAEQLLLS
+453 KKAEQILIS
-462 ESNSGNILAIHDLG
+462 ESEKGNLLAIHDLG

-486 KDDEKS
+486 KNDEKS

-504 VIEPNADSM
+504 VIEPNADSV

-563 QEGNKFAQYSLANL
+563 QEGNKFSQYSLANL

-582 GAERNLKEAF
+582 GAEKNLKEAF

-624 KTAQKYYNQALS
+624 KTAQEYYNQALS

-660 NGLGTEADMGMALE
+660 NGLGTEADMNKAIG

-700 DMPKAMDCLEKAVRL
+700 DIPKAMDCLEKAIRL

-754 LSCFMLGR
+754 LSCFLLGR
-762 IYFNGEFVN
+762 IYFKGEFVN
-771 RDLSK
+771 RDLSR

-806 IDKAVEWLEKAVTY
+806 IDKAVEWLEKAVNY
-820 DDISAYASYSLAKI
+820 DEIKAYASYSLAKI

-867 LYLFGTE
+867 L
-874 DIEKDKEKAM
+874 
-884 EWLNRSTDD
+884 
-893 GNVYAQT
+893 
-900 FLNQSG
+900 
-906 SFENT
+906 
-911 MLANTI
+911 
-917 LSLFINLS
+917 
-925 RCIEDDYIRRYRS
+925 
-938 VRMSA
+938 
-943 DKKLRR
+943 
-949 MIIEKKQALGIK
+949 
-961 EEQGY
+961 
-966 V
+966 

>member
-1 MVTSRYLKS
+1 M
-10 GSGNRKQLYRYVKY
+10 YRYVKY

-193 HDKKTNPHVHI
+193 HDKKTNPHAHI

-248 NLLKKESAEFMRK
+248 NLLKKESAEFMRR

-311 ARLAENDSIQKM
+311 ESLAENDSIQKM
-323 YKLWCEMEQQKHD
+323 YMLWCEMEQQKHD

-346 TLVDNKEFKSVK
+346 KLTDNKEFKSVK

-392 CISVNS
+392 FISVNS

-429 LKWSNEYKEACRI
+429 IKWSNEYKEACRI

-453 KKAEQLLLS
+453 QKAEQLLLS
-462 ESNSGNILAIHDLG
+462 EPKNVLAIHDLG

-548 EQNYEKAFEWFLKSA
+548 KQNYEKAFEWFLKSA

-582 GAERNLKEAF
+582 GAEKNLKEAF

-624 KTAQKYYNQALS
+624 KTAQEYYNQALS

-660 NGLGTEADMGMALE
+660 NGLGTEADMDMALE

-691 GKALLLGDK
+691 GKALLIGENITQDI
-700 DMPKAMDCLEKAVRL
+700 PKAMDCLEKAVRL

-749 DFSDP
+749 DGGDP

-762 IYFNGEFVN
+762 IYFKGEFVN

-791 CYYLGKLYQEEEKYD
+791 CYYLGRLYLEEEIYD
-806 IDKAVEWLEKAVTY
+806 LDKAVEWLEKAVNY
-820 DDISAYASYSLAKI
+820 DEIKAYASYSLAKI

-867 LYLFGTE
+867 LYVFGTE

-884 EWLNRSTDD
+884 EWLNRSADD

-900 FLNQSG
+900 FLNENR
-906 SFENT
+906 SFVNT
-911 MLANTI
+911 MLANTV

-938 VRMSA
+938 VRTSA

-949 MIIEKKQALGIK
+949 MIIEKKQAMGIK

>member
-1 MVTSRYLKS
+1 M
-10 GSGNRKQLYRYVKY
+10 YRYVKY

-67 EDYQKNPTVKNASAL
+67 EDYQKNPTIKNASAL

-193 HDKKTNPHVHI
+193 HDKKTNPHAHI

-248 NLLKKESAEFMRK
+248 NLLKKESAEFMRR

-270 FEDTELLSLVSKLS
+270 FEDTELIKLVGKLND
-284 KQLNNVKGKKVYG
+284 QLKSVTGKKVYG

-346 TLVDNKEFKSVK
+346 KLTDNKEFKSVK

-371 VIDIEIEEPE
+371 FIDIESEEPE

-392 CISVNS
+392 FISVNS

-413 NAVTSD
+413 NEVTAD
-419 TGKTPKSKYY
+419 TVNTPKSKYHI
-429 LKWSNEYKEACRI
+429 KWSNAYKEACRL
-442 IYDKSSKPEDF
+442 IYDKNAKPEDF
-453 KKAEQLLLS
+453 QKAEQILLS
-462 ESNSGNILAIHDLG
+462 ESKSGNVLAIHDLG

-492 FSFYREALHAFT
+492 YQYYEEALQGFIE
-504 VIEPNADSM
+504 IEPISDKLK
-513 FPYEPR
+513 PYL
-519 YEGQNMKSADMRSY
+519 Q
-533 VWYRIGKMHCYGLGT
+533 YRIGKMYCYGLGT
-548 EQNYEKAFEWFLKSA
+548 EQDYEKAFVWFLKSA

-582 GAERNLKEAF
+582 GAKKNFKEAL

-600 QGQPYAS
+600 QGQPYAA
-607 YAVAQMYSKGEY
+607 YAVGNMYENGELA
-619 VEHDE
+619 E
-624 KTAQKYYNQALS
+624 KDKKKSQGYYNQALS

-648 DNLFYKIGAMYK
+648 DNLFYKIGVMYK
-660 NGLGTEADMGMALE
+660 NGLGTEADMDMALE

-691 GKALLLGDK
+691 GKALLLGENITQDI
-700 DMPKAMDCLEKAVRL
+700 PKAMDCLEKAVRL

-749 DFSDP
+749 DGGDP

-762 IYFNGEFVN
+762 IYFKGEFVN

-776 AEKYLLMADKDSGYA
+776 AEKYLLKSDKDNGHA
-791 CYYLGKLYQEEEKYD
+791 CYYLGRLYLEEEIYD
-806 IDKAVEWLEKAVTY
+806 LNKAVEWLEKAVNY
-820 DDISAYASYSLAKI
+820 DEIKAYASYSLAKI
-834 LLEDNKYHDT
+834 LLENNKYHNSER
-844 QKAIKLLELSAEENN
+844 AVKLLVSAADENN

-884 EWLNRSTDD
+884 EWLNRSADD
-893 GNVYAQT
+893 GNVYAQN
-900 FLNQSG
+900 FLNESR

-911 MLANTI
+911 MLSNTV
-917 LSLFINLS
+917 LSLFINLN

-949 MIIEKKQALGIK
+949 MINEKKQALGIR
-961 EEQGY
+961 EEQGQSY

>member
-1 MVTSRYLKS
+1 
-10 GSGNRKQLYRYVKY
+10 
-24 IATREG
+24 
-30 SAPIPNTNE
+30 
-39 HAPAAKKQ
+39 
-47 QELIFSLLK
+47 
-56 CFPDGKELFEY
+56 
-67 EDYQKNPTVKNASAL
+67 
-82 ISEILDRN
+82 

-193 HDKKTNPHVHI
+193 HDKKTNPHAHI

-248 NLLKKESAEFMRK
+248 NLLKKESAEFMRR

-270 FEDTELLSLVSKLS
+270 FEDTELIKLVGKLND
-284 KQLNNVKGKKVYG
+284 QLKSVTGKKVYG

-311 ARLAENDSIQKM
+311 EALAENDSIQKM
-323 YKLWCEMEQQKHD
+323 YTLWCEMEQQKHD

-346 TLVDNKEFKSVK
+346 KLTDNKEFKSVK

-371 VIDIEIEEPE
+371 VVDIEIEEPE
-381 PTEYFNEDTDN
+381 LTEKTDDDITDIPPQFDEFDNDNLTAEDLN
-392 CISVNS
+392 
-398 ALDDLMEYDFNRNVE
+398 LNVE
-413 NAVTSD
+413 NEVTVGTDSTD
-419 TGKTPKSKYY
+419 KTPKSKYY

-453 KKAEQLLLS
+453 KKAEQLLLA

-492 FSFYREALHAFT
+492 FAYYKEALNGFLK
-504 VIEPNADSM
+504 IEPISDKLK
-513 FPYEPR
+513 PYL
-519 YEGQNMKSADMRSY
+519 Q
-533 VWYRIGKMHCYGLGT
+533 YRIGKMHCYGLGT

-582 GAERNLKEAF
+582 GAEKNLKEAF

-600 QGQPYAS
+600 QGQPYAA
-607 YAVAQMYSKGEY
+607 YAVGNMYENGESA
-619 VEHDE
+619 E
-624 KTAQKYYNQALS
+624 KDKKKSQGYYNQALT

-660 NGLGTEADMGMALE
+660 NGLGTEADMNKAIG

-749 DFSDP
+749 VGGDP

-762 IYFNGEFVN
+762 IYFKGEFVN

-776 AEKYLLMADKDSGYA
+776 AEKYLLMADKDSGHA

-806 IDKAVEWLEKAVTY
+806 IDKAVEWLEKAVNY
-820 DDISAYASYSLAKI
+820 DEISANASYSLAKI

-844 QKAIKLLELSAEENN
+844 QKAIKLLELSADENN

-884 EWLNRSTDD
+884 EWLNRSADD
-893 GNVYAQT
+893 GNVYAQN
-900 FLNQSG
+900 FLNQSE

-911 MLANTI
+911 MLANTV

-938 VRMSA
+938 VRTFA

-961 EEQGY
+961 EEQDY

>member
-1 MVTSRYLKS
+1 M
-10 GSGNRKQLYRYVKY
+10 YRYVKY

-67 EDYQKNPTVKNASAL
+67 EDYQKNPTIKNASAL

-193 HDKKTNPHVHI
+193 HDKKTNPHAHI

-248 NLLKKESAEFMRK
+248 NLLKKESAEFMRR

-270 FEDTELLSLVSKLS
+270 FEDTELIKLVGKLND
-284 KQLNNVKGKKVYG
+284 QLKSVTGKKVYG

-311 ARLAENDSIQKM
+311 EALAENDSIQKM
-323 YKLWCEMEQQKHD
+323 YKLWREMEQQKHD

-371 VIDIEIEEPE
+371 VIDIESEEPE

-392 CISVNS
+392 FISVNS

-413 NAVTSD
+413 NEVTAD
-419 TGKTPKSKYY
+419 TVNTPKSKYHI
-429 LKWSNEYKEACRI
+429 KWSNAYKEACRL
-442 IYDKSSKPEDF
+442 IYDKNAKPEDF
-453 KKAEQLLLS
+453 QKAEQILLS
-462 ESNSGNILAIHDLG
+462 ESKSGNVLAIHDLG

-492 FSFYREALHAFT
+492 YQYYEEALQGFIE
-504 VIEPNADSM
+504 IEPISDKLK
-513 FPYEPR
+513 PYL
-519 YEGQNMKSADMRSY
+519 Q
-533 VWYRIGKMHCYGLGT
+533 YRIGKMYCYGLGT
-548 EQNYEKAFEWFLKSA
+548 EQDYEKAFVWFLKSA

-582 GAERNLKEAF
+582 GAKKNFKEAL

-600 QGQPYAS
+600 QGQPYAA
-607 YAVAQMYSKGEY
+607 YAVGNMYENGELA
-619 VEHDE
+619 E
-624 KTAQKYYNQALS
+624 KDKKKSQGYYNQALS
-636 GFLKLEADGQAD
+636 GFLKLEANGQAD
-648 DNLFYKIGAMYK
+648 DNLFYKIGVMYK
-660 NGLGTEADMGMALE
+660 NGFGTEADMDKAID

-691 GKALLLGDK
+691 GKALLLGENITQDI
-700 DMPKAMDCLEKAVRL
+700 PKAMDCLEKAVRL

-749 DFSDP
+749 DGGDP

-762 IYFNGEFVN
+762 IYFKGEFVN

-776 AEKYLLMADKDSGYA
+776 AEKYLLKSDKDNGHA
-791 CYYLGKLYQEEEKYD
+791 CYYLGRLYLEEEIYD
-806 IDKAVEWLEKAVTY
+806 LNKAVEWLEKAVNY
-820 DDISAYASYSLAKI
+820 DEIKAYASYSLAKI
-834 LLEDNKYHDT
+834 LLENNKYHNSER
-844 QKAIKLLELSAEENN
+844 AVKLLVSAADENN
-859 WASFLLGR
+859 WASFLLGW

-874 DIEKDKEKAM
+874 DIEKDKEMAM
-884 EWLNRSTDD
+884 EWLNRSADD
-893 GNVYAQT
+893 GNVYAQN
-900 FLNQSG
+900 FLNESR

-911 MLANTI
+911 MLSNTV
-917 LSLFINLS
+917 LSLFINLN

-949 MIIEKKQALGIK
+949 MINEKKQALGIR
-961 EEQGY
+961 EEQGQSY

>member
-1 MVTSRYLKS
+1 
-10 GSGNRKQLYRYVKY
+10 
-24 IATREG
+24 
-30 SAPIPNTNE
+30 
-39 HAPAAKKQ
+39 
-47 QELIFSLLK
+47 
-56 CFPDGKELFEY
+56 
-67 EDYQKNPTVKNASAL
+67 
-82 ISEILDRN
+82 

-193 HDKKTNPHVHI
+193 HDKKTNPHAHI

-233 QDELHHLYQRQTDLR
+233 QDELHHLYQQQTDLR
-248 NLLKKESAEFMRK
+248 NLLKKESSEFMRK
-261 LVNDIAGNA
+261 LVNDIVGNA

-297 YLKPEVKQTVNAIF
+297 YLKPEIKQTVNAIF
-311 ARLAENDSIQKM
+311 ESLAENDSIQKM

-381 PTEYFNEDTDN
+381 LTEKTDDN
-392 CISVNS
+392 DITDIPPQYDEFDM
-398 ALDDLMEYDFNRNVE
+398 ADGDLNRNVE
-413 NAVTSD
+413 NEVTAD
-419 TGKTPKSKYY
+419 TVNTPKSKYHI
-429 LKWSNEYKEACRI
+429 KWSNAYKEACRL
-442 IYDKSSKPEDF
+442 IYDKNAKPEDF
-453 KKAEQLLLS
+453 QKAEQILLS
-462 ESNSGNILAIHDLG
+462 ESKSGNVLAIHDLG

-492 FSFYREALHAFT
+492 YQYYEEALQGFIE
-504 VIEPNADSM
+504 IEPISDKLK
-513 FPYEPR
+513 PYL
-519 YEGQNMKSADMRSY
+519 Q
-533 VWYRIGKMHCYGLGT
+533 YRIGKMYCYGLGT
-548 EQNYEKAFEWFLKSA
+548 EQDYEKAFVWFLKSA

-582 GAERNLKEAF
+582 GAKKNFKEAL

-600 QGQPYAS
+600 QGQPYAA
-607 YAVAQMYSKGEY
+607 YAVGNMYENGELA
-619 VEHDE
+619 E
-624 KTAQKYYNQALS
+624 KDKKKSQGYYNQALS
-636 GFLKLEADGQAD
+636 GFLKLEANGQAD
-648 DNLFYKIGAMYK
+648 DNLFYKIGVMYK
-660 NGLGTEADMGMALE
+660 NGFGTEADMDKAID

-691 GKALLLGDK
+691 GKALLFGENITQDI
-700 DMPKAMDCLEKAVRL
+700 PKAMDCLEKAVRL

-731 EHIEQDIDKGIEM
+731 GHIEQDIDKGIEM

-762 IYFNGEFVN
+762 IYFKGEFVN

-776 AEKYLLMADKDSGYA
+776 AEKYLLMADKDSGHA
-791 CYYLGKLYQEEEKYD
+791 CYYLGRLYLEEEIYD
-806 IDKAVEWLEKAVTY
+806 LDKVVEWLEKAVNY
-820 DDISAYASYSLAKI
+820 DEIKAYASYSLAKI

-884 EWLNRSTDD
+884 EWLNRSADD

-900 FLNQSG
+900 FLNENR

-911 MLANTI
+911 MLANTV
-917 LSLFINLS
+917 LNLFINLS

-938 VRMSA
+938 VRTSA

-961 EEQGY
+961 EQKQYFG
-966 V
+966 

>member
-1 MVTSRYLKS
+1 
-10 GSGNRKQLYRYVKY
+10 
-24 IATREG
+24 
-30 SAPIPNTNE
+30 
-39 HAPAAKKQ
+39 
-47 QELIFSLLK
+47 
-56 CFPDGKELFEY
+56 
-67 EDYQKNPTVKNASAL
+67 
-82 ISEILDRN
+82 

-193 HDKKTNPHVHI
+193 HDKKTNPHAHI

-233 QDELHHLYQRQTDLR
+233 QDELHHLYQQQTDLR
-248 NLLKKESAEFMRK
+248 NLLKKESSEFMRK

-270 FEDTELLSLVSKLS
+270 FEDTELIKLVGKLND
-284 KQLNNVKGKKVYG
+284 QLKSVTGKKVYG
-297 YLKPEVKQTVNAIF
+297 YLKPEIKQTVNAIF
-311 ARLAENDSIQKM
+311 ESLAENDSIQKM

-381 PTEYFNEDTDN
+381 LTEKTDDN
-392 CISVNS
+392 DITDIPPQYDEFDM
-398 ALDDLMEYDFNRNVE
+398 ADGDLNRNVE
-413 NAVTSD
+413 NEVTAD
-419 TGKTPKSKYY
+419 TVNTPKSKYHI
-429 LKWSNEYKEACRI
+429 KWSNAYKEACRL
-442 IYDKSSKPEDF
+442 IYDKNAKPEDF
-453 KKAEQLLLS
+453 QKAEQLLLS

-492 FSFYREALHAFT
+492 YQYYEEALQGFIE
-504 VIEPNADSM
+504 IEPISDKLK
-513 FPYEPR
+513 PYL
-519 YEGQNMKSADMRSY
+519 Q
-533 VWYRIGKMHCYGLGT
+533 YRIGKMYCYGLGT
-548 EQNYEKAFEWFLKSA
+548 EQDYEKAFVWFLKSA

-582 GAERNLKEAF
+582 GAKKNFKEAL

-600 QGQPYAS
+600 QGQPYAA
-607 YAVAQMYSKGEY
+607 YAVGNMYENGELA
-619 VEHDE
+619 E
-624 KTAQKYYNQALS
+624 KDKKKSQGYYNQALS
-636 GFLKLEADGQAD
+636 GFLKLEANGQAD
-648 DNLFYKIGAMYK
+648 DNLFYKIGVMYK
-660 NGLGTEADMGMALE
+660 NGFGTEADMDKAID

-691 GKALLLGDK
+691 GKALLFGENITQDI
-700 DMPKAMDCLEKAVRL
+700 PKAMDCLEKAVRL

-731 EHIEQDIDKGIEM
+731 GHIEQDIDKGIEM

-762 IYFNGEFVN
+762 IYFKGEFVN

-776 AEKYLLMADKDSGYA
+776 AEKYLLMADKDSGHA
-791 CYYLGKLYQEEEKYD
+791 CYYLGRLYLEEEIYD
-806 IDKAVEWLEKAVTY
+806 LDKVVEWLEKAVNY
-820 DDISAYASYSLAKI
+820 DEIKAYASYSLAKI

-884 EWLNRSTDD
+884 EWLNRSADD

-900 FLNQSG
+900 FLNENR

-911 MLANTI
+911 MLANTV
-917 LSLFINLS
+917 LNLFINLS

-938 VRMSA
+938 VRTSA

-961 EEQGY
+961 EQKQYFG
-966 V
+966 

>member
-1 MVTSRYLKS
+1 
-10 GSGNRKQLYRYVKY
+10 
-24 IATREG
+24 
-30 SAPIPNTNE
+30 
-39 HAPAAKKQ
+39 
-47 QELIFSLLK
+47 
-56 CFPDGKELFEY
+56 
-67 EDYQKNPTVKNASAL
+67 
-82 ISEILDRN
+82 

-193 HDKKTNPHVHI
+193 HDKKTNPHAHI

-248 NLLKKESAEFMRK
+248 NLLKKESAEFMRRI
-261 LVNDIAGNA
+261 VNDIAGNA
-270 FEDTELLSLVSKLS
+270 FEDTELIKLVGKLND
-284 KQLNNVKGKKVYG
+284 QLKSVTGKKVYG

-311 ARLAENDSIQKM
+311 AGLAENNSIQKM

-346 TLVDNKEFKSVK
+346 KLTDNKEFKSVK

-371 VIDIEIEEPE
+371 VVDIEIEEPPE
-381 PTEYFNEDTDN
+381 LTEKTD
-392 CISVNS
+392 
-398 ALDDLMEYDFNRNVE
+398 DDITDIPPMFDNDNMADGDFTWNDK

-419 TGKTPKSKYY
+419 TYKTPKSRYY

-492 FSFYREALHAFT
+492 FAYYKEALNGFLK
-504 VIEPNADSM
+504 IEPISDKLK
-513 FPYEPR
+513 PYL
-519 YEGQNMKSADMRSY
+519 Q
-533 VWYRIGKMHCYGLGT
+533 YRIGKMHCYGLGT

-563 QEGNKFAQYSLANL
+563 QEGNKFSQYSLANL

-582 GAERNLKEAF
+582 GAEKNLKEAF

-624 KTAQKYYNQALS
+624 KTAQEYYNQALS

-660 NGLGTEADMGMALE
+660 NGLGTEADMNKAID

-700 DMPKAMDCLEKAVRL
+700 DMPKAMDFLEKAVRL

-749 DFSDP
+749 VGGDP

-762 IYFNGEFVN
+762 IYFKGEFVN

-776 AEKYLLMADKDSGYA
+776 AEKYLLMADKDSGHA

-806 IDKAVEWLEKAVTY
+806 PDKAVEWLEKAVNY
-820 DDISAYASYSLAKI
+820 DEIKAYASYSLAKI
-834 LLEDNKYHDT
+834 LLEDNKYHNSER
-844 QKAIKLLELSAEENN
+844 AVKLLVSAADENN

-884 EWLNRSTDD
+884 EWLNRSSDD

-911 MLANTI
+911 MLANTV

-949 MIIEKKQALGIK
+949 MIIEKKQAMGIK

>member
-1 MVTSRYLKS
+1 
-10 GSGNRKQLYRYVKY
+10 
-24 IATREG
+24 
-30 SAPIPNTNE
+30 
-39 HAPAAKKQ
+39 
-47 QELIFSLLK
+47 
-56 CFPDGKELFEY
+56 
-67 EDYQKNPTVKNASAL
+67 
-82 ISEILDRN
+82 

-193 HDKKTNPHVHI
+193 HDKKTNPHAHI

-248 NLLKKESAEFMRK
+248 NLLKKESAEFMRR

-311 ARLAENDSIQKM
+311 ESLAENDSIQKM
-323 YKLWCEMEQQKHD
+323 YMLWCEMEQQKHD

-346 TLVDNKEFKSVK
+346 KLTDNKEFKSVK

-392 CISVNS
+392 FISVNS

-429 LKWSNEYKEACRI
+429 IKWSNEYKEACRI

-453 KKAEQLLLS
+453 QKAEQLLLS
-462 ESNSGNILAIHDLG
+462 EPKNVLAIHDLG

-548 EQNYEKAFEWFLKSA
+548 KQNYEKAFEWFLKSA

-582 GAERNLKEAF
+582 GAEKNLKEAF

-624 KTAQKYYNQALS
+624 KTAQEYYNQALS

-648 DNLFYKIGAMYK
+648 DNLFYKIGAMHK
-660 NGLGTEADMGMALE
+660 NGLGTEADMDMALE

-691 GKALLLGDK
+691 GKALLIGENITQDI
-700 DMPKAMDCLEKAVRL
+700 PKAMDCLEKAVRL

-749 DFSDP
+749 DGGDP

-762 IYFNGEFVN
+762 IYFKGEFVN

-791 CYYLGKLYQEEEKYD
+791 CYYLGRLYLEEEIYD
-806 IDKAVEWLEKAVTY
+806 LDKAVEWLEKAVNY
-820 DDISAYASYSLAKI
+820 DEIKAYASYSLAKI

-867 LYLFGTE
+867 LYVFGTE

-884 EWLNRSTDD
+884 EWLNRSADD
-893 GNVYAQT
+893 GNVYAQN
-900 FLNQSG
+900 FLNESG

-911 MLANTI
+911 MLANTV

-938 VRMSA
+938 VRTSA

-949 MIIEKKQALGIK
+949 MIIEKKQAMGIK

>member
-1 MVTSRYLKS
+1 
-10 GSGNRKQLYRYVKY
+10 
-24 IATREG
+24 
-30 SAPIPNTNE
+30 
-39 HAPAAKKQ
+39 
-47 QELIFSLLK
+47 
-56 CFPDGKELFEY
+56 
-67 EDYQKNPTVKNASAL
+67 
-82 ISEILDRN
+82 
-90 MDRLT
+90 
-95 SRKNYVSYLANRP
+95 
-108 GAVKFGKHG
+108 
-117 LFSQSDE
+117 
-124 PVELEKTAKE
+124 
-134 IAAHGG
+134 
-140 NVWTHVVS
+140 
-148 LRRDSAQAMGYDNLK
+148 MGYDNLK

-193 HDKKTNPHVHI
+193 HDKKTNPHAHI
-204 IVYSANEREGFL
+204 IVYSANERERFL

-221 EKIRSGFANDIY
+221 EKIRSGFTNDIY
-233 QDELHHLYQRQTDLR
+233 QDELHHLYQQQTDPR

-270 FEDTELLSLVSKLS
+270 FEDTELIKLVGKLND
-284 KQLNNVKGKKVYG
+284 QLKSVTGKKVYG

-381 PTEYFNEDTDN
+381 LTEKTDDN
-392 CISVNS
+392 DITDIPPQYDEFDM
-398 ALDDLMEYDFNRNVE
+398 ADGDLNRNVE
-413 NAVTSD
+413 NEVTAD
-419 TGKTPKSKYY
+419 TVNTPKSKYHI
-429 LKWSNEYKEACRI
+429 KWSNAYKEACRL
-442 IYDKSSKPEDF
+442 IYDKNAKPEDF
-453 KKAEQLLLS
+453 QKAEQLLLS

-492 FSFYREALHAFT
+492 YQYYEEALQGFIE
-504 VIEPNADSM
+504 IEPISDKLK
-513 FPYEPR
+513 PYL
-519 YEGQNMKSADMRSY
+519 Q
-533 VWYRIGKMHCYGLGT
+533 YRIGKMYCYGLGT
-548 EQNYEKAFEWFLKSA
+548 EQDYEKAFVWFLKSA

-582 GAERNLKEAF
+582 GAKKNFKEAL

-600 QGQPYAS
+600 QGQPYAA
-607 YAVAQMYSKGEY
+607 YAVGNMYENGELA
-619 VEHDE
+619 E
-624 KTAQKYYNQALS
+624 KDKKKSQGYYNQALS
-636 GFLKLEADGQAD
+636 GFLKLEANGQAD
-648 DNLFYKIGAMYK
+648 DNLFYKIGVMYK
-660 NGLGTEADMGMALE
+660 NGFGTEADMDKAID

-691 GKALLLGDK
+691 GKALLFGENITQDI
-700 DMPKAMDCLEKAVRL
+700 PKAMDCLEKAVRL

-731 EHIEQDIDKGIEM
+731 GHIEQDIDKGIEM

-762 IYFNGEFVN
+762 IYFKGEFVN

-776 AEKYLLMADKDSGYA
+776 AEKYLLMADKDSGHA
-791 CYYLGKLYQEEEKYD
+791 CYYLGRLYLEEEIYD
-806 IDKAVEWLEKAVTY
+806 LDKVVEWLEKAVNY
-820 DDISAYASYSLAKI
+820 DEIKAYASYSLAKI

-884 EWLNRSTDD
+884 EWLNRSADD

-900 FLNQSG
+900 FLNENR

-911 MLANTI
+911 MLANTV
-917 LSLFINLS
+917 LNLFINLS

-938 VRMSA
+938 VRTSA

-961 EEQGY
+961 EEQDY

>member
-1 MVTSRYLKS
+1 
-10 GSGNRKQLYRYVKY
+10 
-24 IATREG
+24 
-30 SAPIPNTNE
+30 
-39 HAPAAKKQ
+39 
-47 QELIFSLLK
+47 
-56 CFPDGKELFEY
+56 
-67 EDYQKNPTVKNASAL
+67 
-82 ISEILDRN
+82 

-270 FEDTELLSLVSKLS
+270 FEDTELIKLVGKLNDQFKS
-284 KQLNNVKGKKVYG
+284 VTGKKVYG

-311 ARLAENDSIQKM
+311 EALAENDSIQKM

-381 PTEYFNEDTDN
+381 LTEETDN
-392 CISVNS
+392 
-398 ALDDLMEYDFNRNVE
+398 DDITDIPPMFDNDNMADGDFTWNDK

-419 TGKTPKSKYY
+419 TYKTPKSRYY

-453 KKAEQLLLS
+453 KKAEQILIS
-462 ESNSGNILAIHDLG
+462 ESEKGNLLAIHDLG

-486 KDDEKS
+486 KNDEKS

-624 KTAQKYYNQALS
+624 KTAQKYYKQALS

-660 NGLGTEADMGMALE
+660 NGLGTEADMDMALE

-691 GKALLLGDK
+691 GKALLFGENITQ

-754 LSCFMLGR
+754 LSCFLLGR
-762 IYFNGEFVN
+762 IYFKGEFVN

-776 AEKYLLMADKDSGYA
+776 AEKYLLMADKDSGHA

-806 IDKAVEWLEKAVTY
+806 LDKAVEWLEKAVNY
-820 DDISAYASYSLAKI
+820 DEIKANASYSLAKI

-884 EWLNRSTDD
+884 EWLNRSSDD

-900 FLNQSG
+900 FLNKNRC
-906 SFENT
+906 FENT
-911 MLANTI
+911 MLANTV

-925 RCIEDDYIRRYRS
+925 RYIEDDYIRRYRS

-949 MIIEKKQALGIK
+949 MIIEKKQTMGIK
-961 EEQGY
+961 EEQDY

>member
-1 MVTSRYLKS
+1 
-10 GSGNRKQLYRYVKY
+10 
-24 IATREG
+24 
-30 SAPIPNTNE
+30 
-39 HAPAAKKQ
+39 
-47 QELIFSLLK
+47 
-56 CFPDGKELFEY
+56 
-67 EDYQKNPTVKNASAL
+67 
-82 ISEILDRN
+82 
-90 MDRLT
+90 
-95 SRKNYVSYLANRP
+95 
-108 GAVKFGKHG
+108 
-117 LFSQSDE
+117 
-124 PVELEKTAKE
+124 
-134 IAAHGG
+134 
-140 NVWTHVVS
+140 
-148 LRRDSAQAMGYDNLK
+148 MGYDNLK

-193 HDKKTNPHVHI
+193 HDKKTNPHAHI

-221 EKIRSGFANDIY
+221 EKIRSGFTNDIY
-233 QDELHHLYQRQTDLR
+233 QDELHHLYQQQTDPR

-270 FEDTELLSLVSKLS
+270 FEDTELIKLVGKLND
-284 KQLNNVKGKKVYG
+284 QLKSVTGKKVYG

-381 PTEYFNEDTDN
+381 LTEKTDDN
-392 CISVNS
+392 DITDIPPQYDEFDM
-398 ALDDLMEYDFNRNVE
+398 ADGDLNRNVE
-413 NAVTSD
+413 NEVTAD
-419 TGKTPKSKYY
+419 TVNTPKSKYHI
-429 LKWSNEYKEACRI
+429 KWSNAYKEACRL
-442 IYDKSSKPEDF
+442 IYDKNAKPEDF
-453 KKAEQLLLS
+453 QKAEQLLLS

-492 FSFYREALHAFT
+492 YQYYEEALQGFIE
-504 VIEPNADSM
+504 IEPISDKLK
-513 FPYEPR
+513 PYL
-519 YEGQNMKSADMRSY
+519 Q
-533 VWYRIGKMHCYGLGT
+533 YRIGKMYCYGLGT
-548 EQNYEKAFEWFLKSA
+548 EQDYEKAFVWFLKSA

-582 GAERNLKEAF
+582 GAKKNFKEAL

-600 QGQPYAS
+600 QGQPYAA
-607 YAVAQMYSKGEY
+607 YAVGNMYENGELA
-619 VEHDE
+619 E
-624 KTAQKYYNQALS
+624 KDKKKSQGYYNQALS
-636 GFLKLEADGQAD
+636 GFLKLEANGQAD
-648 DNLFYKIGAMYK
+648 DNLFYKIGVMYK
-660 NGLGTEADMGMALE
+660 NGFGTEADMDKAID

-691 GKALLLGDK
+691 GKALLFGENITQDI
-700 DMPKAMDCLEKAVRL
+700 PKAMDCLEKAVRL

-731 EHIEQDIDKGIEM
+731 GHIEQDIDKGIEM

-762 IYFNGEFVN
+762 IYFKGEFVN

-776 AEKYLLMADKDSGYA
+776 AEKYLLMADKDSGHA
-791 CYYLGKLYQEEEKYD
+791 CYYLGRLYLEEEIYD
-806 IDKAVEWLEKAVTY
+806 LDKVVEWLEKAVNY
-820 DDISAYASYSLAKI
+820 DEIKAYASYSLAKI

-884 EWLNRSTDD
+884 EWLNRSADD

-900 FLNQSG
+900 FLNENR

-911 MLANTI
+911 MLANTV
-917 LSLFINLS
+917 LNLFINLS

-938 VRMSA
+938 VRTSA

-961 EEQGY
+961 EEQDY

>member
-1 MVTSRYLKS
+1 
-10 GSGNRKQLYRYVKY
+10 
-24 IATREG
+24 
-30 SAPIPNTNE
+30 
-39 HAPAAKKQ
+39 
-47 QELIFSLLK
+47 
-56 CFPDGKELFEY
+56 
-67 EDYQKNPTVKNASAL
+67 
-82 ISEILDRN
+82 

-270 FEDTELLSLVSKLS
+270 FEDTELIKLVGKLND
-284 KQLNNVKGKKVYG
+284 QLKSVTGKKVYG

-311 ARLAENDSIQKM
+311 EALAENNSIQKM

-381 PTEYFNEDTDN
+381 LTEKTDN
-392 CISVNS
+392 
-398 ALDDLMEYDFNRNVE
+398 DDITDIPPMFDNDNMADGDFTWNDK

-419 TGKTPKSKYY
+419 TYKTPKSRSY
-429 LKWSNEYKEACRI
+429 LKWSNEYKKACRI

-453 KKAEQLLLS
+453 KKAEQILIS
-462 ESNSGNILAIHDLG
+462 ESEKGNLLAIHDLG

-486 KDDEKS
+486 KNDEKS
-492 FSFYREALHAFT
+492 FAYYKEALNGFLK
-504 VIEPNADSM
+504 IEPISDKLK
-513 FPYEPR
+513 PYL
-519 YEGQNMKSADMRSY
+519 Q
-533 VWYRIGKMHCYGLGT
+533 YRIGKMHCYGLGT

-563 QEGNKFAQYSLANL
+563 QEGNKFSQYSLANL

-582 GAERNLKEAF
+582 GAEKNLKEAF

-624 KTAQKYYNQALS
+624 KTAQEYYNQALS
-636 GFLKLEADGQAD
+636 GFLKLEADGQVD
-648 DNLFYKIGAMYK
+648 DNLFYKIGVMYK
-660 NGLGTEADMGMALE
+660 NGLGTEADIDKALE

-691 GKALLLGDK
+691 GKALLFGENLTQDI
-700 DMPKAMDCLEKAVRL
+700 PKAMDFLEKAVRL

-749 DFSDP
+749 DGGDP

-820 DDISAYASYSLAKI
+820 DDISANASYSLAKI
-834 LLEDNKYHDT
+834 LLEDNKYHNSER
-844 QKAIKLLELSAEENN
+844 AVKLLVSAADENN

-884 EWLNRSTDD
+884 EWLNRSADD

-911 MLANTI
+911 MLANTV

-961 EEQGY
+961 EEFG
-966 V
+966 

>member
-1 MVTSRYLKS
+1 
-10 GSGNRKQLYRYVKY
+10 
-24 IATREG
+24 
-30 SAPIPNTNE
+30 
-39 HAPAAKKQ
+39 
-47 QELIFSLLK
+47 
-56 CFPDGKELFEY
+56 
-67 EDYQKNPTVKNASAL
+67 
-82 ISEILDRN
+82 

-193 HDKKTNPHVHI
+193 HDKKTNPHAHI

-248 NLLKKESAEFMRK
+248 NLLKKESAEFMRR

-311 ARLAENDSIQKM
+311 ESLAENDSIQKM
-323 YKLWCEMEQQKHD
+323 YMLWCEMEQQKHD

-346 TLVDNKEFKSVK
+346 KLTDNKEFKSVK

-392 CISVNS
+392 FISVNS

-429 LKWSNEYKEACRI
+429 IKWSNEYKEACRI

-453 KKAEQLLLS
+453 QKAEQLLLS
-462 ESNSGNILAIHDLG
+462 EPKNVLAIHDLG

-519 YEGQNMKSADMRSY
+519 YEGQNMKSVDMRSY

-582 GAERNLKEAF
+582 GAEKNLKEAF

-607 YAVAQMYSKGEY
+607 YAVTQMYSKGEY

-624 KTAQKYYNQALS
+624 KTAQEYYNQALS

-660 NGLGTEADMGMALE
+660 NGLGTEADMDMALE

-749 DFSDP
+749 DGGDP

-762 IYFNGEFVN
+762 IYFKGEFVN

-791 CYYLGKLYQEEEKYD
+791 CYYLGRLYLEEEIYD
-806 IDKAVEWLEKAVTY
+806 LDKAVEWLEKAVNY
-820 DDISAYASYSLAKI
+820 DEIKAYASYSLAKI
-834 LLEDNKYHDT
+834 LLEDNKYHNS
-844 QKAIKLLELSAEENN
+844 KRAVKLLASAADENN

-867 LYLFGTE
+867 LYLFGTD

-884 EWLNRSTDD
+884 EWLNRSADD

-900 FLNQSG
+900 FLNENR

-911 MLANTI
+911 MLANTV

-938 VRMSA
+938 VRTSA

-949 MIIEKKQALGIK
+949 MIIEKKQAMGIK

>member
-1 MVTSRYLKS
+1 
-10 GSGNRKQLYRYVKY
+10 
-24 IATREG
+24 
-30 SAPIPNTNE
+30 
-39 HAPAAKKQ
+39 
-47 QELIFSLLK
+47 
-56 CFPDGKELFEY
+56 
-67 EDYQKNPTVKNASAL
+67 
-82 ISEILDRN
+82 

-193 HDKKTNPHVHI
+193 HDKKTNPHAHI

-248 NLLKKESAEFMRK
+248 NLLKKESAEFMRR

-311 ARLAENDSIQKM
+311 ESLAENDSIQKM
-323 YKLWCEMEQQKHD
+323 YMLWCEMEQQKHD

-346 TLVDNKEFKSVK
+346 KLTDNKEFKSVK

-392 CISVNS
+392 FISVNS

-429 LKWSNEYKEACRI
+429 IKWSNEYKEACRI

-453 KKAEQLLLS
+453 KKAEQILIS
-462 ESNSGNILAIHDLG
+462 ESEKGNLLAIHDLG

-486 KDDEKS
+486 NDDEKS

-519 YEGQNMKSADMRSY
+519 YEGQNMKSVDMRSY

-582 GAERNLKEAF
+582 GAEKNLKEAF

-624 KTAQKYYNQALS
+624 KTAQEYYNQALS

-660 NGLGTEADMGMALE
+660 NGLGTEADMNKAID

-691 GKALLLGDK
+691 GKALLIGENITQDI
-700 DMPKAMDCLEKAVRL
+700 PKAMDCLEKAVRL

-749 DFSDP
+749 DGGDP

-762 IYFNGEFVN
+762 IYFKGEFVN

-791 CYYLGKLYQEEEKYD
+791 CYYLGRLYLEEEIYD
-806 IDKAVEWLEKAVTY
+806 LDKAVEWLEKAVNY
-820 DDISAYASYSLAKI
+820 DEIKAYASYSLAKI

-867 LYLFGTE
+867 LYVFGTE

-884 EWLNRSTDD
+884 EWLNRSADD

-900 FLNQSG
+900 FLNENR
-906 SFENT
+906 SFVNT
-911 MLANTI
+911 MLANTV

-938 VRMSA
+938 VRTSA

-949 MIIEKKQALGIK
+949 MIIEKKQAMGIK

>member
-1 MVTSRYLKS
+1 
-10 GSGNRKQLYRYVKY
+10 
-24 IATREG
+24 
-30 SAPIPNTNE
+30 
-39 HAPAAKKQ
+39 
-47 QELIFSLLK
+47 
-56 CFPDGKELFEY
+56 
-67 EDYQKNPTVKNASAL
+67 
-82 ISEILDRN
+82 

-193 HDKKTNPHVHI
+193 HDKKTNPHAHI

-248 NLLKKESAEFMRK
+248 NLLKKESAEFMRR

-311 ARLAENDSIQKM
+311 ESLAENDSIQKM
-323 YKLWCEMEQQKHD
+323 YMLWCEMEQQKHD

-346 TLVDNKEFKSVK
+346 KLTDNKEFKSVK

-392 CISVNS
+392 FISVNS

-429 LKWSNEYKEACRI
+429 IKWSNEYKEACRI

-453 KKAEQLLLS
+453 QKAEQLLLS
-462 ESNSGNILAIHDLG
+462 EPKNVLAIHDLG

-519 YEGQNMKSADMRSY
+519 YEGQNMKSVDMRSY

-548 EQNYEKAFEWFLKSA
+548 KQNYEKAFEWFLKSA

-582 GAERNLKEAF
+582 GAEKNLKEAF

-607 YAVAQMYSKGEY
+607 YAVTQMYSKGEY

-624 KTAQKYYNQALS
+624 KTAQEYYNQALS

-660 NGLGTEADMGMALE
+660 NGLGTEADMDMDLE

-691 GKALLLGDK
+691 GKALLIGENITQDI
-700 DMPKAMDCLEKAVRL
+700 PKAMDCLEKAVRL

-749 DFSDP
+749 DGGDP

-762 IYFNGEFVN
+762 IYFKGEFVN

-791 CYYLGKLYQEEEKYD
+791 CYYLGRLYLEEEIYD
-806 IDKAVEWLEKAVTY
+806 LDKAVEWLEKAVNY
-820 DDISAYASYSLAKI
+820 DEIKAYASYSLAKI

-867 LYLFGTE
+867 LYVFGTE

-884 EWLNRSTDD
+884 EWLNRSADD

-900 FLNQSG
+900 FLNENR
-906 SFENT
+906 SFVNT
-911 MLANTI
+911 MLANTV

-938 VRMSA
+938 VRTSA

-949 MIIEKKQALGIK
+949 MIIEKKQAMGIK

>member
-1 MVTSRYLKS
+1 
-10 GSGNRKQLYRYVKY
+10 
-24 IATREG
+24 
-30 SAPIPNTNE
+30 
-39 HAPAAKKQ
+39 
-47 QELIFSLLK
+47 
-56 CFPDGKELFEY
+56 
-67 EDYQKNPTVKNASAL
+67 
-82 ISEILDRN
+82 

-193 HDKKTNPHVHI
+193 HDKKTNPHAHI

-233 QDELHHLYQRQTDLR
+233 QDELHHLYQRQTNLR
-248 NLLKKESAEFMRK
+248 NLLKKESSEFMRR

-270 FEDTELLSLVSKLS
+270 FEDTELIKLVGKLND
-284 KQLNNVKGKKVYG
+284 QLKSVTGKKVYG

-311 ARLAENDSIQKM
+311 EALAENDSIQKM
-323 YKLWCEMEQQKHD
+323 YKLWREMEQQKHD

-381 PTEYFNEDTDN
+381 LTEKTDN
-392 CISVNS
+392 
-398 ALDDLMEYDFNRNVE
+398 DDITDIPPMFDNDNMADGDFTWNDK

-419 TGKTPKSKYY
+419 TYKTPKSRYY

-453 KKAEQLLLS
+453 KKAEQILIS
-462 ESNSGNILAIHDLG
+462 ESEKGNLLAIHDLG

-486 KDDEKS
+486 KNDEKS

-504 VIEPNADSM
+504 VIEPNADSV

-563 QEGNKFAQYSLANL
+563 QEGNKFSQYSLANL

-582 GAERNLKEAF
+582 GAEKNLKEAF

-624 KTAQKYYNQALS
+624 KTAQEYYNQALS

-660 NGLGTEADMGMALE
+660 NGLGTEADMNKAIG

-700 DMPKAMDCLEKAVRL
+700 DIPKAMDCLEKAIRL

-754 LSCFMLGR
+754 LSCFLLGR
-762 IYFNGEFVN
+762 IYFKGEFVN

-776 AEKYLLMADKDSGYA
+776 AEKYLLMADKDSGHA

-806 IDKAVEWLEKAVTY
+806 IDKAVEWLEKAVNY
-820 DDISAYASYSLAKI
+820 DEIKAYASYSLAKI

-884 EWLNRSTDD
+884 EWLNRSADD
-893 GNVYAQT
+893 GNVYAQN

-911 MLANTI
+911 MLANTV

-938 VRMSA
+938 VRMYA

-961 EEQGY
+961 EEQDY

>member
-1 MVTSRYLKS
+1 
-10 GSGNRKQLYRYVKY
+10 
-24 IATREG
+24 
-30 SAPIPNTNE
+30 
-39 HAPAAKKQ
+39 
-47 QELIFSLLK
+47 
-56 CFPDGKELFEY
+56 
-67 EDYQKNPTVKNASAL
+67 
-82 ISEILDRN
+82 

-193 HDKKTNPHVHI
+193 HDKKTNPHAHI

-233 QDELHHLYQRQTDLR
+233 QDELHHLYQRQTNLR
-248 NLLKKESAEFMRK
+248 NLLKKESSEFMRR

-270 FEDTELLSLVSKLS
+270 FEDTELIKLVGKLND
-284 KQLNNVKGKKVYG
+284 QLKSVTGKKVYG

-311 ARLAENDSIQKM
+311 EALAENDSIQKM
-323 YKLWCEMEQQKHD
+323 YKLWREMEQQKHD

-381 PTEYFNEDTDN
+381 LTEKTDN
-392 CISVNS
+392 
-398 ALDDLMEYDFNRNVE
+398 DDITDIPPMFDNDNMADGDFTWNDK

-419 TGKTPKSKYY
+419 TYKTPKSRYY

-453 KKAEQLLLS
+453 KKAEQILIS
-462 ESNSGNILAIHDLG
+462 ESEKGNLLAIHDLG

-486 KDDEKS
+486 KNDEKS

-504 VIEPNADSM
+504 VIKPNADSV

-563 QEGNKFAQYSLANL
+563 QEGNKFSQYSLANL

-582 GAERNLKEAF
+582 GAEKNLKEAF

-624 KTAQKYYNQALS
+624 KTAQEYYNQALS

-660 NGLGTEADMGMALE
+660 NGLGTEADMNKAIG

-700 DMPKAMDCLEKAVRL
+700 DIPKAMDCLEKAIRL

-754 LSCFMLGR
+754 LSCFLLGR
-762 IYFNGEFVN
+762 IYFKGEFVN
-771 RDLSK
+771 RDLSR

-806 IDKAVEWLEKAVTY
+806 IDKAVEWLEKAVNY
-820 DDISAYASYSLAKI
+820 DEIKAYASYSLAKI

-867 LYLFGTE
+867 L
-874 DIEKDKEKAM
+874 
-884 EWLNRSTDD
+884 
-893 GNVYAQT
+893 
-900 FLNQSG
+900 
-906 SFENT
+906 
-911 MLANTI
+911 
-917 LSLFINLS
+917 
-925 RCIEDDYIRRYRS
+925 
-938 VRMSA
+938 
-943 DKKLRR
+943 
-949 MIIEKKQALGIK
+949 
-961 EEQGY
+961 
-966 V
+966 

>member
-1 MVTSRYLKS
+1 M
-10 GSGNRKQLYRYVKY
+10 YRYVKY

-67 EDYQKNPTVKNASAL
+67 EDYQKNPTIKNASAL

-193 HDKKTNPHVHI
+193 HDKKTNPHAHI

-248 NLLKKESAEFMRK
+248 NLLKKESAEFMRR

-270 FEDTELLSLVSKLS
+270 FEDTELIKLVGKLND
-284 KQLNNVKGKKVYG
+284 QLKSVTGKKVYG

-311 ARLAENDSIQKM
+311 EALAENDSIQKM
-323 YKLWCEMEQQKHD
+323 YKLWREMEQQKHD

-346 TLVDNKEFKSVK
+346 KLTDNKEFKSVK

-371 VIDIEIEEPE
+371 FIDIESEEPE

-392 CISVNS
+392 FISVNS

-413 NAVTSD
+413 NEVTAD
-419 TGKTPKSKYY
+419 TVNTPKSKYHI
-429 LKWSNEYKEACRI
+429 KWSNAYKEACRL
-442 IYDKSSKPEDF
+442 IYDKNAKPEDF
-453 KKAEQLLLS
+453 QKAEQILLS
-462 ESNSGNILAIHDLG
+462 ESKSGNVLAIHDLG

-492 FSFYREALHAFT
+492 YQYYEEALQGFIE
-504 VIEPNADSM
+504 IEPISDKLK
-513 FPYEPR
+513 PYL
-519 YEGQNMKSADMRSY
+519 Q
-533 VWYRIGKMHCYGLGT
+533 YRIGKMYCYGLGT
-548 EQNYEKAFEWFLKSA
+548 EQDYEKAFVWFLKSA

-582 GAERNLKEAF
+582 GAKKNFKEAL

-600 QGQPYAS
+600 QGQPYAA
-607 YAVAQMYSKGEY
+607 YAVGNMYENGELA
-619 VEHDE
+619 E
-624 KTAQKYYNQALS
+624 KDKKKSQGYYNQALS
-636 GFLKLEADGQAD
+636 GFLKLEANGQAD
-648 DNLFYKIGAMYK
+648 DNLFYKIGVMYK
-660 NGLGTEADMGMALE
+660 NGFGTEADMDKAID

-691 GKALLLGDK
+691 GKALLLGENITQDI
-700 DMPKAMDCLEKAVRL
+700 PKAMDCLEKAVRL

-749 DFSDP
+749 DGGDP

-762 IYFNGEFVN
+762 IYFKGEFVN

-776 AEKYLLMADKDSGYA
+776 AEKYLLKSDKDNGHA
-791 CYYLGKLYQEEEKYD
+791 CYYLGRLYLEEEIYD
-806 IDKAVEWLEKAVTY
+806 LNKAVEWLEKAVNY
-820 DDISAYASYSLAKI
+820 DEIKAYASYSLAKI
-834 LLEDNKYHDT
+834 LLENNKYHNSER
-844 QKAIKLLELSAEENN
+844 AVKLLVSAADENN

-884 EWLNRSTDD
+884 EWLNRSADD
-893 GNVYAQT
+893 GNVYAQN
-900 FLNQSG
+900 FLNESR

-911 MLANTI
+911 MLSNTV
-917 LSLFINLS
+917 LSLFINLN

-949 MIIEKKQALGIK
+949 MINEKKQALGIR
-961 EEQGY
+961 EEQGQSY